1 MSTRQE
7 STSEELVES
16 RDDLV
21 AWIAAGEK
29 PPRDWRIGTEHEKF
43 VYHRADYSPV
53 SYEEPNGI
61 RALMHGLMDCCGWEA
76 IEEDG
81 NIIAL
86 KRKPGAP
93 GGNVS
98 LEPGGQFELSGAP
111 VRSVHETA
119 VETAEHLRQC
129 HQAGERLGL
138 GFSGIGFSPSWTLAE
153 TPLMPKARYGV
164 MKAYMPKVG
173 TAGLD
178 MMFRTATIQV
188 NLDFGSEA
196 DLTKKMRVSMA
207 LQPIATA
214 LFASSPFRE
223 GRPSG
228 FKSLRSET
236 WRHTDA
242 SRTGMLDFVFEPGMG
257 YEAYVDYAL
266 RVPMYFVF
274 RDGRYIDVA
283 GASFLDF
290 LAGKLPGLEGVR
302 PTIDDWSDHLTTL
315 FPEVRVKR
323 FMEMR
328 GADSGREDMITAL
341 AAFWTGLLYDSSA
354 LDQAWQ
360 VVEDLDFPT
369 LLAMRNDVP
378 RLGFDAKVGPR
389 TVGDLAA
396 DAVKLAREGLA
407 ARAIMN
413 GSGEDET
420 RFLAPLERIADTRLS
435 EADRLLEAFHGPWN
449 GDISQVFEMTAL

>member
-7 STSEELVES
+7 TTSEELVES

-29 PPRDWRIGTEHEKF
+29 PAQDWRIGTEHEKF
-43 VYHRADYSPV
+43 VYHRDTLRPV
-53 SYEEPNGI
+53 SYDEPNGI
-61 RALMHGLMDCCGWEA
+61 RALMHGLMECCGWES
-76 IEEDG
+76 IEENG

-86 KRKPGAP
+86 KRSPGSP

-111 VRSVHETA
+111 VRTVHETA

-129 HQAGERLGL
+129 HRSGDALGL
-138 GFSGIGFSPSWTLAE
+138 GFAGLGFSPVWTLEE

-164 MKAYMPKVG
+164 MKSYMPKVG
-173 TAGLD
+173 TRGLD

-196 DLTKKMRVSMA
+196 DLVRKMRVSMA
-207 LQPIATA
+207 LQPVATA
-214 LFASSPFRE
+214 LFSSSPFRE
-223 GRPSG
+223 GKPSG

-236 WRHTDA
+236 WRHTDPN
-242 SRTGMLDFVFEPGMG
+242 RTGMLRFVFEPGMG

-266 RVPMYFVF
+266 HVPMYFVF

-283 GASFLDF
+283 GASFVDF

-328 GADSGREDMITAL
+328 GADGGREEMITAL
-341 AAFWTGLLYDSSA
+341 AAFWTGLLYDARA
-354 LDQAWQ
+354 LDEAAQL
-360 VVEDLDFPT
+360 VDDLDFDT
-369 LLAMRNDVP
+369 LKRVRDEVP
-378 RLGFDAKVGPR
+378 RLGFETDAGGR
-389 TVGDLAA
+389 SIGDMAA
-396 DAVKLAREGLA
+396 EAVSIARGGLV
-407 ARAIMN
+407 RRGFVN

-420 RFLAPLERIADTRLS
+420 RFLAPLEGIVEDRRC
-435 EADRLLEAFHGPWN
+435 EADRLLDAFHGAWK
-449 GDISQVFEMTAL
+449 GDIFQVFDATAL

>member
-7 STSEELVES
+7 TSSDETIES

-29 PPRDWRIGTEHEKF
+29 PAENWRIGTEHEKF
-43 VYHRADYSPV
+43 VYHRADLSPV
-53 SYEEPNGI
+53 PYEGPKGI

-76 IEEDG
+76 IEEGG

-86 KRKPGAP
+86 KRRPGSP

-111 VRSVHETA
+111 VRTIHETA

-129 HQAGERLGL
+129 HQAGDKLGL
-138 GFSGIGFSPSWTLAE
+138 GFAGLGFSPVWTLAQ
-153 TPLMPKARYGV
+153 TPMMPKARYGV
-164 MKAYMPKVG
+164 MKGYMPKVG
-173 TAGLD
+173 TGGLD

-188 NLDFGSEA
+188 NLDFGSER
-196 DLTKKMRVSMA
+196 DLTRKMRVSMA
-207 LQPIATA
+207 LQPAATA
-214 LFASSPFRE
+214 LFSSSPFRE
-223 GRPSG
+223 GKPSG

-242 SRTGMLDFVFEPGMG
+242 RRTGMLDFVFAPGMG

-266 RVPMYFVF
+266 GVPMYFVF

-283 GASFLDF
+283 GASFVDF
-290 LAGKLPGLEGVR
+290 MEGRLPGLEGVR

-328 GADSGREDMITAL
+328 GADGGREEMITAL
-341 AAFWTGLLYDSSA
+341 AAFWTGLLYDSGA
-354 LDQAWQ
+354 LDAAEQL
-360 VVEDLDFPT
+360 VSDLDFET
-369 LLAMRNDVP
+369 LQAMRDDVP
-378 RLGFDAKVGPR
+378 RLGFGTQAGAR
-389 TVGDLAA
+389 TVGDIAA
-396 DAVKLAREGLA
+396 DAVAI
-407 ARAIMN
+407 ARAGLERRHLLN
-413 GSGEDET
+413 GSGDDET
-420 RFLAPLERIADTRLS
+420 TFLAPLEIIAGERRAV
-435 EADRLLEAFHGPWN
+435 ADRMVEAFHGAWN
-449 GDISQVFEMTAL
+449 GDISQVFEAAAL